1 MEFLSIWSQ
10 ENTGWPA
17 PMNPSNFLQMTAY
30 RALALQVTCDAVNNA
45 DDPRATMAATIAR
58 LDRQISAS
66 KGFIGP
72 DCQLVVLPEYFL
84 TSFPLGDSID
94 AWAAK
99 GAVEPGGHEETL
111 LGAVA
116 QRNRVYL
123 SGNLYETDAAFP
135 GLYLQS
141 SLIWAPNGDIVLR
154 YRRLHSLFAPT
165 PHDLWDR
172 YIDTYGVDSL
182 FPVVQTELGSL
193 ACIASEEILF
203 PELARALT
211 MRGAEVLLHSTSEV
225 GSPRQTQKDVGKLAR
240 AQENLA
246 YVISANSAGIA
257 GIDIPLASTDGKSQI
272 VDYTGKVMVEAGTG
286 ESMVANAE
294 LDLDALRRY
303 RKRPGMGNLLARN
316 RFELWAGEYSRA
328 VELRLGHPANNIDP
342 SDVPGRPHFLS
353 THQQVIERLSS
364 QGVLS

>member
-1 MEFLSIWSQ
+1 
-10 ENTGWPA
+10 
-17 PMNPSNFLQMTAY
+17 
-30 RALALQVTCDAVNNA
+30 
-45 DDPRATMAATIAR
+45 
-58 LDRQISAS
+58 
-66 KGFIGP
+66 
-72 DCQLVVLPEYFL
+72 
-84 TSFPLGDSID
+84 
-94 AWAAK
+94 
-99 GAVEPGGHEETL
+99 
-111 LGAVA
+111 
-116 QRNRVYL
+116 
-123 SGNLYETDAAFP
+123 
-135 GLYLQS
+135 
-141 SLIWAPNGDIVLR
+141 
-154 YRRLHSLFAPT
+154 
-165 PHDLWDR
+165 
-172 YIDTYGVDSL
+172 
-182 FPVVQTELGSL
+182 
-193 ACIASEEILF
+193 
-203 PELARALT
+203 